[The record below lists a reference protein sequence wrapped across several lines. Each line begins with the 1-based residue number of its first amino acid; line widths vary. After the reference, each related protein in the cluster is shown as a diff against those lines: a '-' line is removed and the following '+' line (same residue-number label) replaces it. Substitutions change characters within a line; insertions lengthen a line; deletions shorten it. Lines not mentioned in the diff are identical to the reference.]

1 MATIT
6 TRYFDAL
13 TFVRKSRE
21 LGVPEQI
28 AEYQARQFEQVINI
42 VSTEIKAEIKQEL
55 HADELVTKGDL
66 KQQLEITKLEL
77 QKEIEVVRRE
87 IEVVRREI
95 EVVRNDIKKSEIV
108 LLIIFG
114 SGFLALLG
122 VLAKGFHWI

>member
-6 TRYFDAL
+6 ARYFDAL

-21 LGVPEQI
+21 LGVPEQL

-42 VSTEIKAEIKQEL
+42 VSNEIKAEIKQEL
-55 HADELVTKGDL
+55 HADELLTKGDL

-77 QKEIEVVRRE
+77 QKEIE
-87 IEVVRREI
+87 IVRREI

-114 SGFLALLG
+114 SGFLTMLG